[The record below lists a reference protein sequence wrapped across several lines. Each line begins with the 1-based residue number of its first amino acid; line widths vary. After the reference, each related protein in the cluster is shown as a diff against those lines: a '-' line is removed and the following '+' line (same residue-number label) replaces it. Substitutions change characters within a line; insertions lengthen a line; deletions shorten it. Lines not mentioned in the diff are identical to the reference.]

1 MKTVL
6 GYFKNYKIK
15 SICSPVFKFME
26 VILELLVPLVIA
38 SIIDNGIEAG
48 DKTYIV
54 GRVGILVLMSFVG
67 FGFAIIAQYFA
78 AHASAGI
85 ASDIR
90 MDLFHKIHR
99 LSISDVEQV
108 GPSNLIT
115 ELTSDLN
122 QIQSGINLTLRL
134 LLRSPCVVIGAT
146 IMAFTIDSKIALIF
160 VAAVIILGAFVAYN
174 ICASIPAYKTTREGL
189 DELVKAT
196 SNGLSG
202 VKVIRGFNRTG
213 DDYKAFS
220 KKSNGLESMQ
230 LIAAKISSLLNP
242 TTYMLINLA
251 ICLLIYT
258 GSIKVNHGT
267 LTQGQ
272 VVALY
277 NYMSQILVELIKFAN
292 MIVSLS
298 KAIACAGRV
307 EYVFNLSD
315 EKLDGYNTLEDSESG
330 YSIEFKNVTFT
341 YAGNSEPSLD
351 NVSFRIEPGLTVG
364 IIGRTGSGKSTIAQ
378 LIAGVY
384 KPTSGEI
391 LINGID
397 VNSISRDS
405 LYNNVGFCMQKAKI
419 FTGSISDNIKTYR
432 NHINDDD
439 IDYAI
444 VKSCSDDITSRK
456 SEGKDYQIAS
466 NGSGLSGGQ
475 KQRIGIARALA
486 SRPSLII
493 MDDCTSALD
502 AGTERRLL
510 NNFKTLDKNPTIVMV
525 SQKIRTV
532 IESDYIILLEEG
544 KLLAAAPHDELI
556 KISENYRYLC
566 ALQKEVDNV

>member
-6 GYFKNYKIK
+6 GYFRNYKLR

-38 SIIDNGIEAG
+38 SIIDKGIAAG
-48 DKTYIV
+48 DKSFIV
-54 GRVGILVLMSFVG
+54 SRVLILVGMSFVG
-67 FGFAIIAQYFA
+67 FGFALIAQYFA
-78 AHASAGI
+78 AYASAGI

-108 GPSNLIT
+108 GPSNLVT

-122 QIQSGINLTLRL
+122 QIQAGINLTLRL
-134 LLRSPCVVIGAT
+134 LLRSPCVVFGAT
-146 IMAFTIDSKIALIF
+146 IMAFTIDSQIALIF

-174 ICASIPAYKTTREGL
+174 ICTSIPAYKTTREGL

-196 SNGLSG
+196 SNGLNG
-202 VKVIRGFNRTG
+202 VKVIRGFNRTS

-220 KKSNGLESMQ
+220 KKSNGLEAMQ
-230 LIAAKISSLLNP
+230 IIAAKISSLLNP

-251 ICLLIYT
+251 ICLLIYS
-258 GSIKVNHGT
+258 GSIKVDHGS

-315 EKLDGYNTLEDSESG
+315 EKLDGYETLDVMNTG

-351 NVSFRIEPGLTVG
+351 NVSFKVEPGQCVG
-364 IIGRTGSGKSTIAQ
+364 VIGRTGSGKSTIAQ
-378 LIAGVY
+378 LVAGVY
-384 KPTSGEI
+384 KPTSGQI
-391 LINGID
+391 LINGVD
-397 VNSISRDS
+397 VNTISRDS
-405 LYNNVGFCMQKAKI
+405 LYANVGFCMQKARI
-419 FTGSISDNIKTYR
+419 FTGSISENIKTYR
-432 NHINDDD
+432 KNITDAD

-444 VKSCSDDITSRK
+444 TNSCSDDITSK
-456 SEGKDYQIAS
+456 KAEGKEYKISS
-466 NGSGLSGGQ
+466 NGAGLSGGQ

-486 SRPSLII
+486 SKPSLLI

-502 AGTERRLL
+502 AGTEKRLL
-510 NNFKTLDKNPTIVMV
+510 NNFKTLDKNPTRIMV

-532 IESDYIILLEEG
+532 MDSDYIILLDDG
-544 KLLAAAPHDELI
+544 KLLAAAPHDELL
-556 KISENYRYLC
+556 KTSENYRYLC